1 MTSLQAPNQQQ
12 QPQQPL
18 IQCHDSPAS
27 EIVLEDVI
35 EFGQGNSHSHS
46 HSHSNVD
53 GRSLARLSHP
63 EQAGLAETEH
73 LGRHR
78 QYWRDMILGVNDGL
92 VSTFLL
98 IAGVVGGGL
107 SSTNVLLTAIAGGI
121 AGAVSMSSG
130 EYIATKSQN
139 QVLHGEVALEQSHI
153 RKYKKDELCELSD
166 GLLETI
172 GIPASATE
180 LRRQLLSH
188 YEADSEALL
197 KIMVALEFGVVAEQE
212 RSAGMAAL
220 VSGLLF
226 LVGSLPPIL
235 PFCVRRMGEEGDEA
249 TAQLIGSAVSTC
261 VALLVVGAVKTWA
274 TRTSCLM
281 SSIEN
286 LLVAGLGG
294 GFAYGVGM
302 LFDSVL
308 HD

>member
-1 MTSLQAPNQQQ
+1 MTSLQEPNQQQ
-12 QPQQPL
+12 QPR
-18 IQCHDSPAS
+18 IQCQDSPAS
-27 EIVLEDVI
+27 EIMLEDVV
-35 EFGQGNSHSHS
+35 ESGHGNSHSIDTIRN
-46 HSHSNVD
+46 SNSNHD
-53 GRSLARLSHP
+53 GSSITRTSHP
-63 EQAGLAETEH
+63 KRAGLAETEH

-78 QYWRDMILGVNDGL
+78 QYWRDMVLGVNDGL

-153 RKYKKDELCELSD
+153 RKYKKDELYEVSD
-166 GLLETI
+166 LLETI
-172 GIPASATE
+172 GIPATATE

-197 KIMVALEFGVVAEQE
+197 KIMVALEFGVVAEEE

-226 LVGSLPPIL
+226 LIGSLPPIL
-235 PFCVRRMGEEGDEA
+235 PFCVRRMGEEGVEA
-249 TAQLIGSAVSTC
+249 TDQLIGSAVSTC

-274 TRTSCLM
+274 TRTSCLV
-281 SSIEN
+281 SSLEN

-302 LFDSVL
+302 LFDSIL
-308 HD
+308 NDY